1 MEFYV
6 YAHFDEQN
14 NCRYIGKGK
23 ANRAWSFD
31 QRSKRWNTVFG
42 EKKPTVKLL
51 KEKLTEQEAF
61 ESEIHFIS
69 KSLKSGDQL
78 INVTA
83 GGSQYELWDERARS
97 LLSEDRKG
105 EKTWT
110 YGIPRPAETRAKISA
125 TKRANPEE
133 SIARYWAG
141 KKRDPELIKKL
152 VAAAHTPE
160 ALKKSADKKR
170 GKKHSEEH
178 KLKIKESSEK
188 KSIFCITTGEEFES
202 INEAARVKGISC
214 GRISEVVNGVR
225 KSAKGLQFKFKDC
238 Q

>member
-1 MEFYV
+1 MDYYV
-6 YAHFDEQN
+6 YAHFDQN
-14 NCRYIGKGK
+14 NVCRYIGKGRSK
-23 ANRAWSFD
+23 RAWRHG
-31 QRSKRWNTVFG
+31 QRSKRWREIFTENNQ
-42 EKKPTVKLL
+42 PIVKILANN
-51 KEKLTEQEAF
+51 LTEKQAL
-61 ESEIHFIS
+61 ESEIHLIS
-69 KSLKSGDQL
+69 EALKRGEKL
-78 INVTA
+78 LNVTA
-83 GGSQYELWDERARS
+83 GGELFEGWDERARS

-110 YGIPRPAETRAKISA
+110 YGIPRPEETKAKISA
-125 TKRANPEE
+125 TKRANPERN
-133 SIARYWAG
+133 ARYWAG

-214 GRISEVVNGVR
+214 GRVSEVVNGVR

>member
-23 ANRAWSFD
+23 ANRAWVFD
-31 QRSKRWNTVFG
+31 QRSKRWETVFG
-42 EKKPTVKLL
+42 ENKPIVKIL
-51 KEKLTEQEAF
+51 KENLTEQESLEF
-61 ESEIHFIS
+61 EIHFIS
-69 KSLKSGDQL
+69 SALKDGEPL
-78 INVTA
+78 LNVTA
-83 GGSQYELWDERARS
+83 GGESFNGWDDRARA

-110 YGIPRPAETRAKISA
+110 YGIPRPEETRAKISA
-125 TKRANPEE
+125 TKRANPERN
-133 SIARYWAG
+133 ARYWAG

-178 KLKIKESSEK
+178 KRKIKESSQK
-188 KSIFCITTGEEFES
+188 KIIVCITTGEEFES
-202 INEAARVKGISC
+202 INEAGRIKGISC
-214 GRISEVVNGVR
+214 GRISEVVNGIR
-225 KSAKGLQFKFKDC
+225 KSAKGLQFKFKD
-238 Q
+238 